1 MRTLAERLQAVLSTI
16 VATMDDLLDAST
28 IDYVPDRMQQVA
40 ERTGVV
46 HLSICD
52 GRWGALDDV
61 QRGIQRQLLE
71 LWTPWFEQIRFLF
84 SEDTVVRQNEIT
96 NAGGRVAEWIQR
108 TGGFQH
114 IPPTMSE
121 AKTIFRDMAEPLF
134 AALRSLGT
142 SSGQVLVVPDTN
154 VLIRSQDITT
164 YGAVLGESAYRVLL
178 VPGVLGELDAHKI
191 NHKVPAV
198 RERARKACDRIKGWR
213 NQGDLAKGVRV
224 QGDVWAQVEGREPDF
239 AKTLSWLRSDVIDDQ
254 IMATILE
261 VQRRRPTDR
270 VILLTGDVL
279 MLAKADAASVPTAD
293 TPDPDPEA

>member
-1 MRTLAERLQAVLSTI
+1 MRAVGSPSGSSGL
-16 VATMDDLLDAST
+16 VASNT
-28 IDYVPDRMQQVA
+28 
-40 ERTGVV
+40 
-46 HLSICD
+46 
-52 GRWGALDDV
+52 
-61 QRGIQRQLLE
+61 
-71 LWTPWFEQIRFLF
+71 FL
-84 SEDTVVRQNEIT
+84 
-96 NAGGRVAEWIQR
+96 
-108 TGGFQH
+108 
-114 IPPTMSE
+114 
-121 AKTIFRDMAEPLF
+121 DMAEPLF